1 MKQNILEN
9 IQNPSMLE
17 KLYREN
23 HTEFTNN
30 FNEIFPEIKEEPLAQ
45 FWKIRLTEETLNI
58 AADNDSAEDLLGG
71 NNGKFNLLYTV
82 IAALV
87 CGTILKFP
95 KIFGLEAQYFIPN
108 NLPFL
113 LFPALAL
120 FYLLKFKAESKKI
133 TAVFSVVLFGIG
145 FMNFIPWQETSQTR
159 ILSAI
164 HFSFITWVLLG
175 ASYMNFDISSRKAR
189 MNFLKRNGDT
199 FVLTGVILCAGMLL
213 TMLSVAMF
221 SVIKVRIDTVIEEY
235 VVVYGLISAPLAANY
250 MIETSPKIISR
261 VAPFI
266 SKLFTPLMFIA
277 MTGFLAALVFFAKDP
292 FNNRE
297 ELIVFNVLLGA
308 IIAVV
313 VFTFSGSAENHR
325 SIYNK
330 ILLLLSIEALVINSI
345 ALSAIIYRLFSFGL
359 TPNRIAVLGANLLL
373 FSNLILIT
381 FKLFQ
386 FIRKKAEAESVEKS
400 MSDMLPIYAVWAV
413 IVAVL
418 MPLFF
423 WFK

>member
-1 MKQNILEN
+1 
-9 IQNPSMLE
+9 
-17 KLYREN
+17 
-23 HTEFTNN
+23 
-30 FNEIFPEIKEEPLAQ
+30 
-45 FWKIRLTEETLNI
+45 
-58 AADNDSAEDLLGG
+58 
-71 NNGKFNLLYTV
+71 
-82 IAALV
+82 
-87 CGTILKFP
+87 
-95 KIFGLEAQYFIPN
+95 
-108 NLPFL
+108 
-113 LFPALAL
+113 
-120 FYLLKFKAESKKI
+120 
-133 TAVFSVVLFGIG
+133 
-145 FMNFIPWQETSQTR
+145 
-159 ILSAI
+159 
-164 HFSFITWVLLG
+164 
-175 ASYMNFDISSRKAR
+175 
-189 MNFLKRNGDT
+189 
-199 FVLTGVILCAGMLL
+199 
-213 TMLSVAMF
+213 
-221 SVIKVRIDTVIEEY
+221 
-235 VVVYGLISAPLAANY
+235 
-250 MIETSPKIISR
+250 
-261 VAPFI
+261 
-266 SKLFTPLMFIA
+266 